1 MSNRNEL
8 CQMIRYISDN
18 IACYDIRL
26 KPIKEYVANQ
36 GFSSRSYSS
45 WFDNPWQ
52 EVSKKD
58 NFFFFPGK
66 FCLKVGLKNLN

>member
-8 CQMIRYISDN
+8 CQMIRYISGN

-26 KPIKEYVANQ
+26 KPIKKYVVNQ

-52 EVSKKD
+52 KRI
-58 NFFFFPGK
+58 
-66 FCLKVGLKNLN
+66 